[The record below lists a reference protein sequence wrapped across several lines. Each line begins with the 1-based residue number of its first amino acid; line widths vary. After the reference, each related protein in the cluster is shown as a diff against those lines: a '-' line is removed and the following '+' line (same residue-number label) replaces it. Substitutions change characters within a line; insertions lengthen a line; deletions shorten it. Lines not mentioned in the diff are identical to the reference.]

1 MKRYSTVIFDLDGTL
16 MDTLEDISNSVNY
29 ALGELGLPIRS
40 IDEIRTFVGNGVK
53 ELLVCALQA
62 AAKQVGV
69 LYSEDM
75 LARSLPLFR
84 QHYTVHCQDCTKPY
98 EGIFD
103 LLEQLKKAGIA
114 MAIVSNKPQR
124 EVSILRKNHFKK
136 WIDVA
141 YGENESAG
149 IRRKPFPDM
158 VFRAID
164 ELCEDRSE
172 TVYVG
177 DSETDFA
184 TAMNA
189 GVDCISV
196 LWGFRTE
203 ERLRTCGATVF
214 AHSPSEVFSLVSGSE
229 SER

>member
-29 ALGELGLPIRS
+29 ALAELELPIRS
-40 IDEIRTFVGNGVK
+40 IDEISTFVGNGVK

-62 AAKQVGV
+62 ATKDVGV
-69 LYSEDM
+69 SYSED
-75 LARSLPLFR
+75 LLHKSLTLFR
-84 QHYTVHCQDCTKPY
+84 QHYVVHCQDCTKPY

-103 LLEQLKKAGIA
+103 LLEQLKNAGCK
-114 MAIVSNKPQR
+114 MTIVSNKPQR
-124 EVSILRKNHFKK
+124 EVSILREHHFKK
-136 WIDVA
+136 WITVA
-141 YGENESAG
+141 YGENESTG

-158 VFRAID
+158 VLKAID
-164 ELCEDRSE
+164 ELCEDRES

-184 TAMNA
+184 TARNA

-203 ERLRTCGATVF
+203 EQLRQCGATVF
-214 AHSPSEVFSLVSGSE
+214 AHSPSDVLSLVSGSE